1 MSTLANNFTDFL
13 SKVEQMENDNEKL
26 NKDIQKLEKE
36 RAEGWKKFNTDTHVL
51 MEREE
56 LENILNS
63 IDDMAYT
70 IGDVETYTEEASSA
84 ADSANSYAY
93 DTKSSIRKLKKD
105 VEDMISPAEKEEV
118 AE

>member
-1 MSTLANNFTDFL
+1 MSTLANNFTNFL
-13 SKVEQMENDNEKL
+13 SEVEQMERDNEKL
-26 NKDIQKLEKE
+26 SEDIRQLEKDK
-36 RAEGWKKFNTDTHVL
+36 AEGWKKFNTDTHVL

-70 IGDVETYTEEASSA
+70 IGDVETYSEEASSA

-93 DTKSSIRKLKKD
+93 DAKSSIRKLRKD
-105 VEDMISPAEKEEV
+105 VQDMISPAKEEEV